1 MNVVIAKSGSQPDEV
16 AIVDDLVARARA
28 AQKRFEAGATQERY
42 DTAALAAAWA
52 LMQPE
57 RNAELSAMAVETTG
71 LGNVKDKIT
80 KNHRKTLGLLRDIR
94 GLKTHGIVEDDPAT
108 GITTIA
114 RPIGVIGAVVPSTNP
129 VATPTNNVINAL
141 KCGNA
146 IILSPS
152 PKGAEVCERLVGYI
166 HAECDKVG
174 IDRDLVQ
181 MIPAPVSKPK
191 AQRLMETADLLVVTG
206 SQDNVRRAYS
216 SGTPAIGVGAGN
228 VTVIVDETANLA
240 DAAAKIAASK
250 CFDNATSCSSE
261 NVLVVVDAIYDDF
274 VAALDAAGGRLL
286 EGAQADKLKG
296 ALFQGGKLNRHMI
309 ARDIDKVIEVAGIS
323 VPDVESARFL
333 VVARNRQ
340 APDHP
345 ESGEKLSLVVA
356 IYRASD
362 FAHAKEVASRVLAP
376 SGAGHS
382 IGIHTAEDGRA
393 VELGLEI
400 PTCRV
405 IVNQAHCFATGGSFD
420 NGMPFSLSMG
430 CGSWGGNS
438 IDDNLHWSPFPQQNQ
453 GGKKPLPLTSRRL
466 TTSSPA
472 TGGRPGDERREPAG
486 SGGNRR
492 PVIARPH

>member
-1 MNVVIAKSGSQPDEV
+1 MNIAAAQAPSVEHEE

-28 AQKRFEAGATQERY
+28 AQARFEKGATQERY
-42 DTAALAAAWA
+42 DMAALAAAWA
-52 LMQPE
+52 LMQPG
-57 RNAELSAMAVETTG
+57 RNAELAAMAVETTG
-71 LGNVKDKIT
+71 LGNVRDKIT

-94 GLKTHGIVEDDPAT
+94 DAKTHGIISDDPAT
-108 GITTIA
+108 GITRIA

-129 VATPTNNVINAL
+129 VATPANNVINAL

-152 PKGAEVCERLVGYI
+152 PKGAEVCERLLGYI
-166 HAECDKVG
+166 HAEFDKAG
-174 IDRDLVQ
+174 LEHDLVQ
-181 MIPAPVSKPK
+181 MIPAPVTKVK

-240 DAAAKIAASK
+240 DAASKIAASK

-261 NVLVVVDAIYDDF
+261 NVLVVVDEIYDAF
-274 VAALDAAGGRLL
+274 MAELTAAGGRMLHGG
-286 EGAQADKLKG
+286 EAEKLKT

-309 ARDIDKVIEVAGIS
+309 AHDISKVIEVAG
-323 VPDVESARFL
+323 VNVDNADTARFL
-333 VVARNRQ
+333 AIPGEGIG
-340 APDHP
+340 PDHP
-345 ESGEKLSLVVA
+345 ESGEKLSLVLTV
-356 IYRASD
+356 YRSAS
-362 FAHAKEVASRVLAP
+362 FADAKALAARVLAHQ
-376 SGAGHS
+376 GAGHS
-382 IGIHTAEDGRA
+382 IGLHTADDARA
-393 VELGLEI
+393 TELGFDM

-438 IDDNLHWSPFPQQNQ
+438 IDDNLNW
-453 GGKKPLPLTSRRL
+453 RRFMNI
-466 TTSSPA
+466 TKVVRTIPVN
-472 TGGRPGDERREPAG
+472 EPAVEEIFD
-486 SGGNRR
+486 SYWRR
-492 PVIARPH
+492 AGK